1 MNMYCDCFQ
10 DAHLGGGRGG
20 GKGGGKGGGGGGDG
34 LGTGGGLKIVH
45 ESNQHHIKMVNKS
58 DMN

>member
-10 DAHLGGGRGG
+10 DAYLGG